1 MIMVIMM
8 MMMMMVMAVVV
19 VVVSGSLV
27 QIARTAAWRYKTQ
40 RGEERES
47 EGRRS

>member
-8 MMMMMVMAVVV
+8 MIVVL
-19 VVVSGSLV
+19 VSGSLV
-27 QIARTAAWRYKTQ
+27 QIAAWRYKSS
-40 RGEERES
+40 RRDRRVRES

>member
-8 MMMMMVMAVVV
+8 MMMMVVV
-19 VVVSGSLV
+19 LVSGSLV

-40 RGEERES
+40 RGWKRE
-47 EGRRS
+47 GK